1 MNHSRRFRATVSA
14 IALVGLTV
22 QPVWAQSKGGKDAVL
37 NGCAAQREPLV
48 KLDKEYDDLKKSKM
62 SAAIGEGLKTGAMV
76 LAKGVMSGGIPGM
89 GGRGGGGGFGA
100 GGMGGMGSLMGGMA
114 SMAMQSAA
122 QQQTQQAMGGGPAGP
137 NPAAMMFGQDML
149 SGAMGLNVPGVSNVG
164 FGGGGGDNMKA
175 YAALAVLVA
184 IVATADAY
192 AKLKE
197 QEAGGDLKK
206 ASFNI
211 DQDAGRQLTVARSI
225 VDNGNALVECRAT
238 QLQDINTRLASAS
251 TDKDRKAI
259 RRERT
264 DLVAALKKDIDVTG
278 GVVDQHTGMT
288 KTFTQGRAMTDGA
301 SEADV
306 LAGQPPAYAT
316 TAATTKMAMPKAG
329 ASGGAQVQQASYS
342 APQKAAAA
350 PPALV
355 AIRATAVRSAPVASA
370 AAVRNVPVGTPLQ
383 AKTGEAD
390 GGWWEVDVAGVTGYI
405 RASEVGP
412 PGSVPAATTA
422 PTAPAGKA
430 GARGRTP
437 PAKAAAPAPK
447 PPAVQGPTNIRAY
460 NQSVIAARDNGK
472 GRLSALMTDIQ
483 AAERKDNVFYALL
496 ERVGLA

>member
-1 MNHSRRFRATVSA
+1 MLKSRNFRVTVSA
-14 IALVGLTV
+14 IALLGLNV
-22 QPVWAQSKGGKDAVL
+22 QPLWAQSKGGKDAIL
-37 NGCAAQREPLV
+37 NACETQRAPLV

-76 LAKGVMSGGIPGM
+76 LAKGVMSGGI
-89 GGRGGGGGFGA
+89 GGRGGSGL
-100 GGMGGMGSLMGGMA
+100 GGMGGMGSLMGGVA
-114 SMAMQSAA
+114 NMAMQSAA
-122 QQQTQQAMGGGPAGP
+122 NQQAAQSGGAPQP
-137 NPAAMMFGQDML
+137 TAALFGQDML

-211 DQDAGRQLTVARSI
+211 DQDAGRQLAVSRSI
-225 VDNGNALVECRAT
+225 VDSGNALVECRAA
-238 QLQDINTRLASAS
+238 QLTDINTRLASAS

-264 DLVAALKKDIDVTG
+264 DLLGALKKDIDVTG

-306 LAGQPPAYAT
+306 LGGQAPAYAT
-316 TAATTKMAMPKAG
+316 AANTTKLNMPKQGAG
-329 ASGGAQVQQASYS
+329 QPQVQQVNN
-342 APQKAAAA
+342 APQQQAA
-350 PPALV
+350 PPPPSNLV
-355 AIRATAVRSAPVASA
+355 TIRATVVRSAPVASA
-370 AAVRNVPVGTPLQ
+370 AAVMNFPVGRTVSPK
-383 AKTGEAD
+383 AGPD
-390 GGWWEVDVAGVTGYI
+390 GGWYEVDVAGATGYV
-405 RASEVGP
+405 RASDLGP
-412 PGSVPAATTA
+412 PGSVPAAA
-422 PTAPAGKA
+422 A
-430 GARGRTP
+430 P
-437 PAKAAAPAPK
+437 PAKGGAQAKGKGPPPKAAP

-483 AAERKDNVFYALL
+483 TSQRRESVFYAML
-496 ERVGLA
+496 ERMGLG